1 MRNETVARP
10 KIRQKLRFAIAAL
23 LLAFSAKTSVA
34 DPPADNAG
42 NPTGPSAEAIE
53 FFERDVRPLLVNKCV
68 ECHDSETQEAGL
80 RLDSGVEALK
90 GSASGA
96 VIVPGKPE
104 ESPLIAAIGYK
115 GQVQMP
121 PEGKLKDDEI
131 AILVRWVQLGAPW
144 PAEEQPPTAEVKH
157 AEPSDA
163 YAEIRS
169 KHWAFQPIQHPKLPV
184 VQDKAWVQKPIDLFV
199 LAQLEAADLEPA
211 PPASRRVLLRRLY
224 FDLIGLPPT
233 MEDISNFDSSNDPQA
248 LEKVVDRLLG
258 SSQHGEHWARA
269 WLDVARYAD
278 TKGYV
283 FTAEP
288 RYPFAYT
295 YRDYVIRA
303 FNEDLP
309 YDQFVLNQLAAD
321 KIVDAEDP
329 KPLAALGFL
338 TLGRRFDNNIHDIID
353 DRIDVVSR
361 ALLGL
366 SVSCARC
373 HDHKYDPIPTADY
386 YSLYGVFASSTEPGE
401 QPLIA
406 TPAENQAYA
415 AYMGELKNR
424 EGQLNAFVDDHWSRV
439 KDELRSHVS
448 DYLVRLVS
456 DNPEQAVKDGTF
468 VSLSP
473 GEIKPQVVKRW
484 RGFVK
489 QKVGADHPVF
499 GPWVALAA
507 LPPETFATQAAEYCA
522 ALGSADSES
531 TQPPVNVLVADIL
544 KQASPTSMTD
554 VALRYGQLFENVY
567 SQWQQA
573 RSAYNEAVAAGQAT
587 GDPPSQLEDAA
598 AEELR
603 QLLFADG
610 TPTSIER
617 DRLGDYIDREASG
630 RLRELKNQVESWQA
644 SSPDT
649 PARAMALV
657 DAGTPVEPQIF
668 LRGNPHQKGET
679 VPRRFL
685 SALAGEQAPPF
696 ANGSGRLEL
705 ARSIVDS
712 ANPLTARVIVNR
724 VWQHHM
730 GHGIVRTPSD
740 FGTRGERPTHPELLD
755 WLASEFM
762 ANGWS
767 LKWLHREIVLSA
779 VYQQSSEP
787 SPKAVAVD
795 TENRLLSHAN
805 RQRLEFEAFRDA
817 TLSVAGRLDRK
828 ATGHAVELFSEPF
841 TTRRSVYGF
850 IDRQDLPGVLRVFDF
865 ASPDASTEER
875 VRTIVP
881 QQSLFLLNSPF
892 IIEQARYLAARSSGR
907 AALDESA
914 RIQRLYQLTFG
925 RNADEDELAMALE
938 FVQSGD
944 HEGDDETSL
953 HAWHRLAQALL
964 MTNEFVFI
972 D

>member
-1 MRNETVARP
+1 MTSLARH
-10 KIRQKLRFAIAAL
+10 KLWHWLRFAIAAF
-23 LLAFSAKTSVA
+23 LAVFAVRASAA
-34 DPPADNAG
+34 DPP
-42 NPTGPSAEAIE
+42 AEAIE
-53 FFERDVRPLLVNKCV
+53 FFERSVRPLLVNRCI
-68 ECHDSETQEAGL
+68 ECHDGETQEAGL
-80 RLDSGVEALK
+80 RLDAGAHALK
-90 GSASGA
+90 GGDSGA

-104 ESPLIAAIGYK
+104 ASPLIAAISYQ
-115 GQVQMP
+115 GQIQMP
-121 PEGKLKDDEI
+121 PDGKLEDDEI
-131 AILVRWVQLGAPW
+131 ATLTRWVQLGAHW
-144 PAEEQPPTAEVKH
+144 PAEEQTPAAESKP
-157 AEPSDA
+157 AEPKDA
-163 YAEIRS
+163 YADIRAS
-169 KHWAFQPIQHPKLPV
+169 HWAFQPIQHPKLPV
-184 VQDKAWVQKPIDLFV
+184 IQNEAWVQKPIDRFILK
-199 LAQLEAADLEPA
+199 QLEEGDLSPTK
-211 PPASRRVLLRRLY
+211 PASRRVLLRRLY

-233 MEDISNFDSSNDPQA
+233 MEEIERFESSDDPTA
-248 LEKVVDRLLG
+248 IERVVDQLLD

-295 YRDYVIRA
+295 YRDYVIQA
-303 FNEDLP
+303 FNDDLP
-309 YDQFVLNQLAAD
+309 FDQFVLEQLAAD
-321 KIVDAEDP
+321 KIVDANDP

-406 TPAENQAYA
+406 PPDQSEAYA
-415 AYMGELKNR
+415 AYVNELESR
-424 EGQLNAFVDDHWSRV
+424 EGQLNAFIDKHWSRV
-439 KDELRSHVS
+439 KDELRSQVS
-448 DYLVRLVS
+448 HYLVRLVT

-468 VSLSP
+468 VSLGP

-484 RGFVK
+484 QRFVK
-489 QKVGADHPVF
+489 QKIKADHPVF
-499 GPWVALAA
+499 GPWATLAA
-507 LPPETFATQAAEYCA
+507 LPPETFATQAAEYCN
-522 ALGSADSES
+522 ALNAPDSDS
-531 TQPPVNVLVADIL
+531 LKPPVNSLVAEML
-544 KQASPTSMTD
+544 KQNNPTSMAE
-554 VALRYGQLFENVY
+554 VALGYGRLFEGVN
-567 SQWQQA
+567 SQWHQVQ
-573 RSAYNEAVAAGQAT
+573 SAYNEAVAAGQAT
-587 GDPPSQLEDAA
+587 GNPPERLEDAA

-603 QLLFADG
+603 QILFAKG
-610 TPTSIER
+610 TPTDIER
-617 DRLGDYIDREASG
+617 DGLRKYIDRATSG
-630 RLRELKNQVESWQA
+630 QMRKLQREVDSWKA
-644 SSPDT
+644 SSPDA
-649 PARAMALV
+649 PPRAMALV
-657 DAGTPVEPQIF
+657 DAPQPVEPSVF
-668 LRGNPHQKGET
+668 LRGNPQQRGET

-685 SALAGEQAPPF
+685 TILAGDEAPPF
-696 ANGSGRLEL
+696 TNGSGRLEL
-705 ARSIVDS
+705 AQAIVDS

-779 VYQQSSEP
+779 VYQQSSKP
-787 SPKAVAVD
+787 SENAVASD
-795 TENRLLSHAN
+795 PENHLLSHAN
-805 RQRLEFEAFRDA
+805 RRRLEFEAFRDA
-817 TLSVAGRLDRK
+817 TLCVADRLDSQSGGRS
-828 ATGHAVELFSEPF
+828 VELFNEPF
-841 TTRRSVYGF
+841 TRRRSVYGF

-865 ASPDASTEER
+865 ASPDASTPER

-881 QQSLFLLNSPF
+881 QQSLYLLNSPF
-892 IIEQARYLAARSSGR
+892 VIEQAHHLAARSSTEDSTDKVSR
-907 AALDESA
+907 V
-914 RIQRLYQLTFG
+914 QRLYQLTFG
-925 RNADEDELAMALE
+925 RIADKDELVLALE
-938 FVQSGD
+938 FVQSAGGD
-944 HEGDDETSL
+944 EAESPQL
-953 HAWHRLAQALL
+953 AWHRLAQALL